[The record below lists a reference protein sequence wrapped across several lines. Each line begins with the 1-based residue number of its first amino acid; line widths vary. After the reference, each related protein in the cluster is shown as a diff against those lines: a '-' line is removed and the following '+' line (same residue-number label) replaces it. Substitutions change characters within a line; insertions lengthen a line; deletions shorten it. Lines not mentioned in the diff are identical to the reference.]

1 MLFNFEKHTPVAY
14 SENGLCQVFAHDGG
28 AIRDSREFWHKSSC
42 SNDTIE
48 SACVEVS
55 LAHDALVRDSKAT
68 GGDALVF
75 SIQAWRAF
83 VVSVA

>member
-1 MLFNFEKHTPVAY
+1 MSHGRSWRKSTY
-14 SENGLCQVFAHDGG
+14 SSGEGD
-28 AIRDSREFWHKSSC
+28 
-42 SNDTIE
+42 

-55 LAHDALVRDSKAT
+55 LAQDALVRDSKAT
-68 GGDALVF
+68 RGDALVF

>member
-1 MLFNFEKHTPVAY
+1 MSHKR
-14 SENGLCQVFAHDGG
+14 SW
-28 AIRDSREFWHKSSC
+28 RKSSY
-42 SNDTIE
+42 SGPQGD

-55 LAHDALVRDSKAT
+55 LAHDTLVRDSKAT
-68 GGDALVF
+68 QGDALVF

>member
-1 MLFNFEKHTPVAY
+1 MSHGRSWRKATY
-14 SENGLCQVFAHDGG
+14 SSGQGD
-28 AIRDSREFWHKSSC
+28 
-42 SNDTIE
+42 

-55 LAHDALVRDSKAT
+55 LAQDALVRDSKAT
-68 GGDALVF
+68 EGDALVF

>member
-1 MLFNFEKHTPVAY
+1 M
-14 SENGLCQVFAHDGG
+14 SHD
-28 AIRDSREFWHKSSC
+28 RSWRKSSY

-55 LAHDALVRDSKAT
+55 LARDALVRDSKAT
-68 GGDALVF
+68 RGDVLAF
-75 SIQAWRAF
+75 SIQAWQAF